1 MKTNHWIWAGYGLLF
16 ATLLLWQ
23 LRILSYVSAQDPSQI
38 YIPMA
43 LDLVE
48 TDWSIDTFRTISQ
61 RISPGWPLILSGCLK
76 LFGRYSPYWIN
87 LFFCFGFFWMLG
99 TLLRPSLDTHRDVFV
114 ILFGVLLLC
123 LGGTQLNPHFL
134 LYAFRDL
141 PTMFFLLAALC
152 LLAKGKG
159 WRAFFAAGLCWGVG
173 IGLKEIAL
181 AALPVFIWYG
191 TRYRRSSMG
200 WFFLPLLIA
209 LLAGLV
215 LNPAGVDSIQ
225 ARRVIGSL
233 GDSIGQKGLAVV
245 DMLLTFS
252 RTIFFVGWLLV
263 VPGCLLARRKPE
275 FMALLGIGLCVG
287 LMYTAG
293 VPRYPSHDRYFLS
306 VFLWFLPLFGLGLV
320 GLLKK
325 TKSAWHMREGVIGF
339 CALVLVYQSFH
350 AGAWDTPVPRSEI
363 VALRKSIKPHVPKD
377 AWIVI
382 NPAYRMAAGAVDCF
396 TRTKRADRYAFQ
408 AQVEAGEP
416 VFFIDSADEGALHPN
431 SRAQWGLKPREMALA
446 DYDLEH
452 LVDFELAARTYRLYA
467 IRKRTQTTRDIV
479 IDRPGKFGR
488 LFWLD
493 LRNSSPA
500 TLVWEGRGSYT
511 LDRKLSCLL
520 MPDDLAS
527 YPVRWTLE
535 SETPLPRRVRHRA
548 ESHEKKSFWSLETR
562 YRSRSSLEWFEPPFI
577 RPSPRLIQGVVCRT
591 GGVFRVPIPLNVPVL
606 SVQVDLA
613 WKRIGPLGLQIWLND
628 QLLHEDAADGPRDSW
643 THLELKGPFTREPR
657 LRFVLTDIANERDVL
672 YLRRLKLKYQFDD
685 GN

>member
-1 MKTNHWIWAGYGLLF
+1 MKTNHWIWAGYALLF
-16 ATLLLWQ
+16 AILLLWQ
-23 LRILSYVSAQDPSQI
+23 LRIFSYVSAQDPSQI

-61 RISPGWPLILSGCLK
+61 RISPGWPLILSGCIK

-87 LFFCFGFFWMLG
+87 LFFCFGFFCMLG
-99 TLLRPSLDTHRDVFV
+99 ALLRRSLESHRDVFV
-114 ILFGVLLLC
+114 ILFVVLLLC
-123 LGGTQLNPHFL
+123 LGGTQLNPHYL

-141 PTMFFLLAALC
+141 PTMFFLLAALY
-152 LLAKGKG
+152 LLAMGKG
-159 WRAFFAAGLCWGVG
+159 WGSFLAAGLCWVVG

-191 TRYRRSSMG
+191 TRYRRSAMG

-209 LLAGLV
+209 LLAWLILSPG
-215 LNPAGVDSIQ
+215 GVGSTQ
-225 ARRVIGSL
+225 ARRVIASL
-233 GDSIGQKGLAVV
+233 GDFVGQKGLAVV
-245 DMLLTFS
+245 HMLLTFS
-252 RTIFFVGWLLV
+252 RTIFYVGWLLV
-263 VPGCLLARRKPE
+263 VYGFLVARRKPA
-275 FMALLGIGLCVG
+275 FMALLGIGLCTG

-293 VPRYPSHDRYFLS
+293 VPRYPIHDRYLLS
-306 VFLWFLPLFGLGLV
+306 VFVWCVPLLGLGLV
-320 GLLKK
+320 NLLKK
-325 TKSAWHMREGVIGF
+325 ARPSWHMREGVIGL
-339 CALVLVYQSFH
+339 CGLVLVYQSFR

-396 TRTKRADRYAFQ
+396 TRTQRADRYAFQ
-408 AQVEAGEP
+408 PQVEAGEP
-416 VFFIDSADEGALHPN
+416 VFFIDSPDEGALHPN
-431 SRAQWGLKPREMALA
+431 SRAQWGLKPREMVLA

-452 LVDFELAARTYRLYA
+452 LVDFELAAQTYRLYA
-467 IRKRTQTTRDIV
+467 IRKRTQTTREIV

-500 TLVWEGRGSYT
+500 TLAWEGRGSYT

-520 MPDDLAS
+520 MPDDPES

-535 SETPLPRRVRHRA
+535 SEIPLPKWVTHRT
-548 ESHEKKSFWSLETR
+548 ESHETKSFWSLEKR

-577 RPSPRLIQGVVCRT
+577 LSSPRLIQGVACRT
-591 GGVFRVPIPLNVPVL
+591 GGVFRVPMPLNARVL
-606 SVQVDLA
+606 SVHVDLG
-613 WKRIGPLGLQIWLND
+613 WKWDGPLGLQVWFND
-628 QLLHEDAADGPRDSW
+628 QLIHEDAADGRRDPW
-643 THLELKGPFTREPR
+643 TQLELKGPFTREPR
-657 LRFVLTDIANERDVL
+657 LRFVLTNLANERDLL
-672 YLRRLKLKYQFDD
+672 YLRRLKLKYQFDH